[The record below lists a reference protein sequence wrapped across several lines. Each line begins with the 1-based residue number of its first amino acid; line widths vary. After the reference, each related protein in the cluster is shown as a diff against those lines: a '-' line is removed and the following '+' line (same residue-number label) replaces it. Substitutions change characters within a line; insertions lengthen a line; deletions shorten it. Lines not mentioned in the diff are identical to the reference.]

1 MQKTKFFTMLLSA
14 AILYVL
20 TGCNNISNYYY
31 TGNTGSNSEGGS
43 VTEDVTW
50 PEGVIPLKTGTNG
63 TAGTSGT
70 YVYFGEW
77 PQTLKDADL
86 KIYTN
91 YTKTVGMFTYYLG
104 NDSEW
109 YAEVKGNYYKVEPI
123 KWRVLNPDAKG
134 TEKKILFA
142 ENALIA
148 SSYYDTF
155 VNGTEITING
165 EEIGHNNYEHSRVR
179 ALLNGLSYWIKAD
192 KNAEQEE
199 ITEFKDKGFLH
210 TAFTQEEIAAIADT
224 SVVNDARSTNPDDN
238 PYYDNDGEN
247 SYASDTPTIDK
258 VFLLSIQE
266 VTKQEYGFTYSPV
279 RDYETKALGERN
291 ARIRNSTDFAAANGA
306 KNINISSGNFGCQW
320 WLRSPYVYGDYEQKT
335 VDYDGYA
342 GRLSYVDNNYGVVP
356 ALCLN

>member
-1 MQKTKFFTMLLSA
+1 MLLSA

-50 PEGVIPLKTGTNG
+50 PESVIPLKAGTNG

-77 PQTLKDADL
+77 PQTLKDEDL
-86 KIYTN
+86 EIYTN

-134 TEKKILFA
+134 TEKKILLA
-142 ENALIA
+142 ENVLIN
-148 SSYYDTF
+148 SCYYDNF
-155 VNGTEITING
+155 ARGYEITIDG
-165 EEIGHNNYEHSRVR
+165 KLIEPNNYEHSRVR
-179 ALLNGLSYWIKAD
+179 ALLNGLSYWLKAD
-192 KNAEQEE
+192 KDAEQEE

-224 SVVNDARSTNPDDN
+224 TVVNDARSTNPDDN
-238 PYYDNDGEN
+238 PYYYNDGEN

-266 VTKQEYGFTYSPV
+266 VTKQEYGFTYGPV
-279 RDYETKALGERN
+279 RDYEGKALGERN
-291 ARIRNSTDFAAANGA
+291 ARIREPTAFAEANGSY
-306 KNINISSGNFGCQW
+306 KSSRDGFGCDW
-320 WLRSPYVYGDYEQKT
+320 WLRSPYAFDGYEQRT
-335 VDYDGYA
+335 ISYNGYA
-342 GRLSYVDNNYGVVP
+342 GTLHYVDTDTYGIVP